1 MKWSISYQDK
11 RVVRE
16 LEDLPQSIQHRV
28 TQAIAALASNPFPS
42 GLKKLKGKKFVLFRI
57 RVGDYRIV
65 YAVEPENQEVV
76 ITRIGH
82 RGDKSLYKQ

>member
-11 RVVRE
+11 RAVRE
-16 LEDLPQSIQHRV
+16 LEALPQSIQH
-28 TQAIAALASNPFPS
+28 P

-82 RGDKSLYKQ
+82 RGDKLLYKH